1 MYELRH
7 GLPHQSDQRGGMMI
21 KEKYDVLVIGA
32 GPAGSVTARF
42 AAENGASVLM
52 LERDREAG
60 IPVRCAEGVSHNG
73 IVPFIELDEKWIA
86 AKINIAKLHSPNGE
100 TAVMRNN
107 GAGYVLERRIF
118 DTALCDLAAEKG
130 AEFITKADALDLV
143 WEDGKI
149 AGVKFKYMGEI
160 KTVKCD
166 IVIGADGVESRV
178 GRWAGIKTAV
188 RLEDIDTCV
197 QYTLSGLEIDDEACD
212 FYFGQNISPGGYVW
226 IFPKSKTTANVGI
239 GIAGHLAK
247 DKSPKEYLDKFVEE
261 HFPNAKINYT
271 VYGGV
276 PTAATLKEIVKDNIM
291 LVGDAARQVNPI
303 TGGGI
308 VQAMIAARIA
318 GKLVAEAVK
327 AKRFDAKF
335 LKKYPQEWDK
345 ILGHSQKTMFDMK
358 EKFMTLTDDKF
369 NSIVEFCQKVP
380 EDQFSLKALFMEAV
394 KGDPMLMLDVAKSF
408 VVSKMKLK

>member
-1 MYELRH
+1 
-7 GLPHQSDQRGGMMI
+7 MMI
-21 KEKYDVLVIGA
+21 KEKYDVVVIGA
-32 GPAGSVTARF
+32 GPAGSVASRF

-86 AKINIAKLHSPNGE
+86 TKIEIANLHSPNGE

-107 GAGYVLERRIF
+107 GLGYVLERRIF
-118 DTALCDLAAEKG
+118 DTALCDLAVEKG
-130 AEFITKADALDLV
+130 AEFITKADALDLEK
-143 WEDGKI
+143 EDGKI
-149 AGVKFKYMGEI
+149 TGVKFKYMGEI
-160 KTVKCD
+160 RTVKCD

-178 GRWAGIKTAV
+178 GRWAGIDTKA

-197 QYTLSGLEIDDEACD
+197 QYTLSGIEVDDEAVD

-247 DKSPKEYLDKFVEE
+247 DKGPKQYLDEFVEK
-261 HFPNAKINYT
+261 HFPDAKINYT

-291 LVGDAARQVNPI
+291 VVGDAARQVNPI

-318 GKLVAEAVK
+318 GKLAAEAVK
-327 AKRFDAKF
+327 EKRFDAKF
-335 LKKYPQEWDK
+335 LKKYPKEWDK
-345 ILGHSQKTMFDMK
+345 VLGHSQKTMFGMK
-358 EKFMTLTDDKF
+358 EKFMTLTDDRF
-369 NSIVEFCQKVP
+369 NSIVAFCQRVP
-380 EDQFSLKALFMEAV
+380 DDQFSLKALFMEAV

-408 VVSKMKLK
+408 VVSKVKLK